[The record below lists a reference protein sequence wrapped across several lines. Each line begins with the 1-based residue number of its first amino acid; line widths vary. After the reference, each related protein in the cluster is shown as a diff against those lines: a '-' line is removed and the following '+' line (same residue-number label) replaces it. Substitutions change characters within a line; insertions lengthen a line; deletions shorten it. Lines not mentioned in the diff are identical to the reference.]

1 MAVVSKGGESSGM
14 SDGMLFGTRDT
25 SQLARER
32 QMMNESLV
40 KSREEQQE
48 FDNKM
53 MQVTNLLKELKN
65 NSSSGHTGFTSN
77 PPTL

>member
-1 MAVVSKGGESSGM
+1 
-14 SDGMLFGTRDT
+14 
-25 SQLARER
+25 
-32 QMMNESLV
+32 MMNESLV

-65 NSSSGHTGFTSN
+65 GSSFGHTGFTSN
-77 PPTL
+77 PPTI

>member
-1 MAVVSKGGESSGM
+1 
-14 SDGMLFGTRDT
+14 ML
-25 SQLARER
+25 
-32 QMMNESLV
+32 NESLV

-77 PPTL
+77 PPTLQNHFEENSLKVQDLERTLSLTN